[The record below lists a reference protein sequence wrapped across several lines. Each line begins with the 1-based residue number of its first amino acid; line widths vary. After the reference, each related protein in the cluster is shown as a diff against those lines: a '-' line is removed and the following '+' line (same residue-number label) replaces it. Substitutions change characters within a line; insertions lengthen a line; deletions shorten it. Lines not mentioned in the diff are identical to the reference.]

1 MNLFSPSGI
10 RDLLSDVFL
19 NLFRR
24 KLRALLTMTGVI
36 IGSFLVVLILSL
48 SNGLSVFL
56 DQQIRAVWDEHMIK
70 VRLKKGGAPEQ
81 MAKGMFGGLGEPPQQ
96 VTEENKEEIPGA
108 FEFRHIP
115 HETIDELKKI
125 DGVEEVQPEI
135 WVMPKSM
142 QVVGDDRQFD
152 AIVRPWIMAG
162 PDMLAYGSDFS
173 SEQARECI
181 VSEAYLVA
189 LGYTQP
195 SQLIGQ
201 TVNIR
206 IQEDAYIAMAGGGQ
220 MDLKFL
226 DKIRDIAFLMRNP
239 PEDPQLAMVTT
250 LVMLRDLANS
260 SEIQALTTKPGNA
273 EEFEAKVVGVSKK
286 GLLTNIIYLP
296 PDLIAEMGRVF
307 LRNPDLY
314 RRGKDGKFGIEGL
327 VRVNDPKEIPR
338 IKKEIKKM
346 GMKATTLED
355 IIGFIH
361 GLFGALSAILT
372 VFVMI
377 AGVVAFFSIVNTL
390 FMAVSERK
398 REIGVLQAIGATRGY
413 VAAMFAAEAG
423 AIGFIGGLIGYF
435 FGKFLCII
443 GNIYASQGLPYVP
456 GGDWGHILGVSDLFV
471 TPWWVLPMMM
481 LAAGVVGALAGVLP
495 ARRAAQL
502 DPSEALRY
510 E

>member
-1 MNLFSPSGI
+1 MNLLKPSVI
-10 RDLLSDVFL
+10 RDLLMDVFL
-19 NLFRR
+19 NLLR
-24 KLRALLTMTGVI
+24 KKMRALLTMTGVI

-56 DQQIRAVWDEHMIK
+56 DQQVRAVWDERMIK
-70 VRLKKGGAPEQ
+70 VRLEKGGAPEK
-81 MAKGMFGGLGEPPQQ
+81 MAKGLFGGLGEPPQQ

-115 HETIDELKKI
+115 HESIEKIRAI

-135 WVMPKSM
+135 WVMPRSM
-142 QVVGDDRQFD
+142 QVEGDDRQFD

-162 PDMLAYGSDFS
+162 PDMLAYGQDFTSD
-173 SEQARECI
+173 QAQECI

-189 LGYTQP
+189 LGYEN
-195 SQLIGQ
+195 SQDLIGQ
-201 TVNIR
+201 TIKIR

-226 DKIRDIAFLMRNP
+226 DKLRDIAYLLQNP
-239 PEDPQLAMVTT
+239 PENPELTMISAF
-250 LVMLRDLANS
+250 VMLRDLANS
-260 SEIQALTTKPGNA
+260 SEIKALTTKPGA
-273 EEFEAKVVGVSKK
+273 AKVFDAKVVGISKK
-286 GLLTNIIYLP
+286 GLLTNMIYLP

-307 LRNPDLY
+307 LRNPDMY
-314 RRGKDGKFGIEGL
+314 TKGENGKFGIEGL
-327 VRVNDPKEIPR
+327 VRVRDTKEIPQIR
-338 IKKEIKKM
+338 REIKKL
-346 GMKATTLED
+346 GMKSTTLED
-355 IIGFIH
+355 VIGFIH

-398 REIGVLQAIGATRGY
+398 REIGVLQAIGATRSY

-423 AIGFIGGLIGYF
+423 AIGLLGGMIGYLL
-435 FGKFLCII
+435 GQVLCFI
-443 GNIYASQGLPYVP
+443 GNIYASQGIPYLP
-456 GGDWGHILGVSDLFV
+456 GGNWGHILGVSDLFV
-471 TPWWVLPMMM
+471 TPWWLLPMSM
-481 LAAGVVGALAGVLP
+481 LSTALVGALAGVLP
-495 ARRAAQL
+495 AIRAAQL
-502 DPSEALRY
+502 DPAEALRY

>member
-1 MNLFSPSGI
+1 
-10 RDLLSDVFL
+10 
-19 NLFRR
+19 
-24 KLRALLTMTGVI
+24 
-36 IGSFLVVLILSL
+36 
-48 SNGLSVFL
+48 
-56 DQQIRAVWDEHMIK
+56 
-70 VRLKKGGAPEQ
+70 
-81 MAKGMFGGLGEPPQQ
+81 
-96 VTEENKEEIPGA
+96 
-108 FEFRHIP
+108 
-115 HETIDELKKI
+115 
-125 DGVEEVQPEI
+125 
-135 WVMPKSM
+135 
-142 QVVGDDRQFD
+142 
-152 AIVRPWIMAG
+152 
-162 PDMLAYGSDFS
+162 
-173 SEQARECI
+173 
-181 VSEAYLVA
+181 
-189 LGYTQP
+189 
-195 SQLIGQ
+195 
-201 TVNIR
+201 
-206 IQEDAYIAMAGGGQ
+206 
-220 MDLKFL
+220 
-226 DKIRDIAFLMRNP
+226 MRNP

-273 EEFEAKVVGVSKK
+273 KEFEAKVVGVSKK